1 MNELIKEFPELGWKI
16 KSSLIAFK
24 KKCEK
29 IIPGFM
35 VEEKMEAEKERRIR
49 ALMATYKLTSDLDY
63 CNLASK
69 LLFCNNN
76 SPCKSQACVQC
87 SSTERLEN
95 MYHFS
100 KKVRYDDEYL
110 VITISMNSL
119 VDDFSDIAPG
129 IFSKCLNL
137 FNDGGFEGVVFGTL
151 TVENHLFFEAEH
163 YTTLTISEQGY
174 SMPQLRLFIQADPKL
189 VQCLEHYF
197 MKHEG
202 VSLEEY
208 GFDIKNDIL
217 KEYSYESLEAATD
230 FVFDKTWC
238 EYQCTIGCDRTVIK
252 EYQDELNNDAL
263 AWYLL
268 RQDEMNTSQVFLYSK
283 VKSA

>member
-1 MNELIKEFPELGWKI
+1 
-16 KSSLIAFK
+16 
-24 KKCEK
+24 
-29 IIPGFM
+29 
-35 VEEKMEAEKERRIR
+35 MEAEKKRRIR
-49 ALMATYKLTSDLDY
+49 ALMVKYRLASDLNY
-63 CNLASK
+63 CKLASK
-69 LLFCNNN
+69 LFFCNNN

-100 KKVRYDDEYL
+100 RMVRYDDEYL
-110 VITISMNSL
+110 VITIDMNSL

-129 IFSKCLNL
+129 IFSKCLDL
-137 FNDGGFEGVVFGTL
+137 LNDGGFEGVVFGTL
-151 TVENHLFFEAEH
+151 TVENHLFPEAEH

-189 VQCLEHYF
+189 VLCIEHYF
-197 MKHEG
+197 MKHDG
-202 VSLEEY
+202 ISLEEY
-208 GFDIKNDIL
+208 GLDIKNDIL
-217 KEYSYESLEAATD
+217 NEYRYESLEAATN
-230 FVFDKTWC
+230 FVFDKTWS
-238 EYQCTIGCDRTVIK
+238 EYQCYIGCDRTVAR
-252 EYQDELNNDAL
+252 EYQNEINNDAL